1 MILFSITIVTVTIPN
16 EYIITEMSPRQ
27 SLKFFIP
34 MNQEKGLCSLAL
46 ASYLAKLQ
54 NDFIDF
60 SWEKL
65 KAKSMLVPKLIFVK
79 LLL

>member
-1 MILFSITIVTVTIPN
+1 MSVAVPKECISV
-16 EYIITEMSPRQ
+16 EMNLKQP
-27 SLKFFIP
+27 LKFFIP
-34 MNQEKGLCSLAL
+34 MSQGKGLCSLAL

-65 KAKSMLVPKLIFVK
+65 KVKSMLVCIVYNY
-79 LLL
+79 

>member
-1 MILFSITIVTVTIPN
+1 MTVAVPRECISV
-16 EYIITEMSPRQ
+16 EMSTKQP
-27 SLKFFIP
+27 LEFFIP
-34 MNQEKGLCSLAL
+34 MRQGKGLCSLAL

-65 KAKSMLVPKLIFVK
+65 KVKAMLVA
-79 LLL
+79 